1 MNPRPRVPGG
11 SPALLLLLA
20 LGLAPGCSLA
30 PKYARP
36 ALPVP
41 GAYKEASPGV
51 AWAPAAPAD
60 AAARGRWW
68 TLYQDARLDAL
79 EDKLDGAN
87 QTIAAAAASF
97 RAARATALAARSALF
112 PVLGTNP
119 SIERV
124 RNSQNWT
131 SANNAGA
138 ITNEYSFPVDATYEL
153 DLWRRQGNTAKAG
166 ALAAEASAADLAT
179 ARLAMQAELAQD
191 YFTVR
196 ALDAQ
201 QSILDQAVASYRDA
215 LKATQVLAR
224 SGIDSDE
231 DVARAQSQLDTAVAQ
246 DTDLKASRALFEHAV
261 AVLVGTSPADFSL
274 PPAPLEAPPPAVPAG
289 VPSDLLQRRPDIA
302 AAERRVAAAN
312 AGIGVA
318 RTAYFPS
325 LILGATGG
333 WQATSV
339 AKWFD
344 WPSRFW
350 SLGPA
355 LGATLFDWGARHA
368 ATEEAQAAFDQATA
382 NYRQTVL
389 SAFASVEDNLAA
401 LRVLQ
406 EEAGEE
412 HAAVESSRHLLDL
425 ATTRFRLG
433 IDSYLNV
440 VTAQTALLTS
450 QETEV
455 QIRLRWVTASV
466 SLVKALGGGWD
477 AARE

>member
-1 MNPRPRVPGG
+1 MNPRPRIAGG
-11 SPALLLLLA
+11 TTALLLLLA

-36 ALPVP
+36 SLPVP
-41 GAYKEASPGV
+41 ATYKEASPGV

-68 TLYQDARLDAL
+68 TLYQDERLDTL

-112 PVLGTNP
+112 PVLSTNP
-119 SIERV
+119 SIVRM

-131 SANNAGA
+131 STNNAGT
-138 ITNEYSFPVDATYEL
+138 ITNEYSFPVDASYEL
-153 DLWRRQGNTAKAG
+153 DLWRRLGNTAKAG
-166 ALAAEASAADLAT
+166 ALEAEASAADLAT

-215 LKATQVLAR
+215 LKATQVLAH

-231 DVARAQSQLDTAVAQ
+231 DVARAQSQLESAVAQ

-333 WQATSV
+333 WQATGT

-350 SLGPA
+350 SVGPA
-355 LGATLFDWGARHA
+355 LGATLFDWGARRA
-368 ATEEAQAAFDQATA
+368 VTEEAQAAFDQATA

-412 HAAVESSRHLLDL
+412 HAAVDASRHLLDL

-440 VTAQTALLTS
+440 VTAQTALLSS
-450 QETEV
+450 QEAEV

-477 AARE
+477 ATRG